1 MLVRL
6 RTLLQKNCAEL
17 PFVKIMGRANCCEL
31 GVRHGDMSIEESL
44 EMLRTEKVSDEM
56 AKTLADGF
64 GVLVEVLKALGT
76 PEGEH

>member
-1 MLVRL
+1 V
-6 RTLLQKNCAEL
+6 A
-17 PFVKIMGRANCCEL
+17 
-31 GVRHGDMSIEESL
+31 IEESL
-44 EMLRTEKVSDEM
+44 EMLRTESIADEM